1 MSVASAVAFRC
12 KVVLWTLI
20 VADCSSISLKSV
32 NCDSMNFA
40 LSKLC
45 FLEQINRP
53 PIPRLLPQCARN
65 WDCVHNDDIV
75 IFVYPTKFKV
85 EFLNKAPRHD
95 VSGTNSVNE
104 RACYMQAAHF
114 NFLELFPRTM
124 LLLLSTLVD
133 LSKRV

>member
-1 MSVASAVAFRC
+1 MSVASAVAFKF
-12 KVVLWTLI
+12 KVVLWTFI
-20 VADCSSISLKSV
+20 VAECSSISLKSV

-65 WDCVHNDDIV
+65 WDRVHNDDIV
-75 IFVYPTKFKV
+75 ILVYPAKFKV
-85 EFLNKAPRHD
+85 EFLKTSTCHD

-104 RACYMQAAHF
+104 RASNKQAAKCSQLD
-114 NFLELFPRTM
+114 NL
-124 LLLLSTLVD
+124 
-133 LSKRV
+133 